1 MPKWTGGVAV
11 IFRLRDYIFYPGP
24 IWRQHRWLQKAE
36 RWTRQER
43 QAWARQRLGQLLEH
57 AVTQVPY
64 YRETLGPYRRQLAD
78 MAAALDLSELPLLT
92 KEDVRRHYDK
102 LRSDDAGRRRTN
114 TTETSGSTGTPT
126 RFLLDADSNI
136 NQFAAIWRVLN
147 WTGYRFGQRYA
158 DMTGFLPRG
167 DGLWQYDWRTNCL
180 HLSSFNFKK
189 EHMPTYVA
197 KMNQFHPAFI
207 KAYPSALYLFCRW
220 LDELGL
226 TYRPPRVLCCAES
239 LLEHQRALFERVLH
253 CPIYD
258 FYGQNERGA
267 LISTCERGSYHVHE
281 EYALTEFLPTG
292 DPSMHAIV
300 ATNYHNWAM
309 PLIRYRTDDLAEL
322 GPDEPCACGRTYRT
336 VQRIIGRVEDI
347 VVTPDGRH
355 VGRLDAAFKYSN
367 GIRLSQVIQERIEEI
382 LVRIVPA
389 EDFGPGDIARLER
402 ELRARLGPEIAI
414 RYEYVDDIP
423 PGPNGKVK
431 FMVSRLGY
439 STTVPGL
446 S

>member
-1 MPKWTGGVAV
+1 M
-11 IFRLRDYIFYPGP
+11 IFRLRDYIFYPHL
-24 IWRQHRWLQKAE
+24 IWREHRWLQRTE
-36 RWTRQER
+36 RWSRRER
-43 QAWARQRLGQLLEH
+43 DEWARRRLARLLQH

-64 YRETLGPYRRQLAD
+64 YRDTLGPYRDRLPQ
-78 MAAALDLSELPLLT
+78 MAERLDLSALPFLT
-92 KEDVRRHYDK
+92 KEDVRQHYDE
-102 LRSDDAGRRRTN
+102 LQSDDAPRRRTN

-136 NQFAAIWRVLN
+136 HQFAAIWRVLN

-158 DMTGFLPRG
+158 DMTGFLPKG

-189 EHMPTYVA
+189 EHMPAYVA
-197 KMNQFHPAFI
+197 KLESFRPALI

-226 TYRPPRVLCCAES
+226 RYRPPRVLCCAES
-239 LLEHQRALFERVLH
+239 LLEHQRALIAKVLG

-267 LISTCERGSYHVHE
+267 LISTCEHGTYHVHE
-281 EYALTEFLPTG
+281 EYALTEFVPTEHPG
-292 DPSMHAIV
+292 IFAIV

-322 GPDEPCACGRTYRT
+322 GPEEPCRCGRTYRT
-336 VQRIIGRVEDI
+336 VKRIIGRVEDI

-355 VGRLDAAFKYSN
+355 VGRLDAAFKYSP
-367 GIRLSQVIQERIEEI
+367 GIRLSQVVQERIEEI
-382 LVRIVPA
+382 IVRIVPA
-389 EDFGPGDIARLER
+389 ESFAPSDLERLER
-402 ELRARLGPEIAI
+402 ELRARLGTAIGI
-414 RYEYVDDIP
+414 RYEYVEDIP

-431 FMVSRLGY
+431 FMVSRLGL
-439 STTVPGL
+439 STTTPAG
-446 S
+446 